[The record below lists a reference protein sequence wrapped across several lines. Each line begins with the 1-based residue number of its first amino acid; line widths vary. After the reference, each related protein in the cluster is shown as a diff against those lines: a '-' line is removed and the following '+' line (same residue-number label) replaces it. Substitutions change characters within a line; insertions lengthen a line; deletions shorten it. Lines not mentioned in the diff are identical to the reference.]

1 MNKFIEAID
10 DMLEIITGEKPKRN
24 EVMTMRDKGFSE
36 ERTQEWVDWANKPK
50 RARTKK
56 GTYRADNPN
65 TKDFNEAYVGG
76 KAPKKRK
83 KNAKK

>member
-1 MNKFIEAID
+1 MNKFIEAIN
-10 DMLEIITGEKPKRN
+10 DMVEIITGEKPKQK
-24 EVMTMRDKGFSE
+24 VMRDKGFSE

-56 GTYRADNPN
+56 GTYRADDLT

-76 KAPKKRK
+76 KTPRK
-83 KNAKK
+83 NVSKNKS